1 MARRD
6 YNRGSWAGPAAL
18 GTTAAALLLAAC
30 GGSLGTGDGPG
41 GGGAAD
47 IPQRLDQT
55 NALDTATA
63 VVGRGL
69 DATALVD
76 LVGLALVEPVV
87 DPDQAGQMVPEE
99 VLDCDNTPEGTV
111 AVVIND
117 RDNSGFVS
125 GGNATEDTASL
136 QYNICLD
143 SRLGRILSGSA
154 DTTSIV
160 VLDLPG
166 DKDPKDPVPPPPWF
180 VGIDLDLT
188 GVNLTGS
195 RGTSLLAGT
204 VQTSQTTEQGEV
216 FDRRV
221 AAGQLNFGDAI
232 GDDTLRDLQVVR
244 VDDTRIG
251 AETYTL
257 TLSGR
262 LSSTRL
268 GGSFDFATSPPLEG
282 PIGSAPT
289 TGSLTVTG
297 DGGSRLVIT
306 AESSRQGGVRLTLD
320 DEGDGID
327 AQDQAGSIPT
337 TWGALGF

>member
-6 YNRGSWAGPAAL
+6 DSRGFRVGPTAL
-18 GTTAAALLLAAC
+18 GTTAATLLLAAC

-47 IPQRLDQT
+47 TPQRLDQT

-63 VVGRGL
+63 VVGRVL

-87 DPDQAGQMVPEE
+87 DPDQALNLVNRQQALP
-99 VLDCDNTPEGTV
+99 CDNAPDGTV
-111 AVVIND
+111 TIIVDD
-117 RDNSGFVS
+117 REPNGFVS
-125 GGNATEDTASL
+125 SGDGASL

-143 SRLGRILSGSA
+143 NRLGRILSGSA

-160 VLDLPG
+160 VLDLPD

-180 VGIDLDLT
+180 VGVDLDLT
-188 GVNLTGS
+188 GANLTGS
-195 RGTSLLAGT
+195 RGTALLAGT
-204 VQTSQTTEQGEV
+204 VQTSQTTEQGEI

-221 AAGQLNFGDAI
+221 SASQLNFGDAI

-244 VDDTRIG
+244 ADETRIG

-268 GGSFDFATSPPLEG
+268 GGSFDFTTSPPLQG
-282 PIGSAPT
+282 PIGSPPT
-289 TGSLTVTG
+289 AGTLTVTG
-297 DGGSRLVIT
+297 EANTRLVIT
-306 AESSRQGGVRLTLD
+306 AEPSRQGGVRLTLD

-327 AQDQAGSIPT
+327 AQDQAGSIPS